1 MAFGAHINSSVDSSG
16 WSAHISGSS
25 RDGGGGSPGVPT
37 DGGGLCGGGD
47 APGASSKLNSPTLKR
62 RWQRSSYVGIGW
74 PDSRWL
80 GLLGASS
87 LSSSSMAVT
96 TTL

>member
-37 DGGGLCGGGD
+37 DSGGD